1 MFLKCSK
8 PSLFLKTAGILPA
21 AANQPKAL
29 EVRANRACDDG
40 VGSSARLEQELST
53 MKIGRS
59 AKTGQFVPVREA
71 QRKSSTHVVETIKPS
86 PKPKK

>member
-1 MFLKCSK
+1 MSK
-8 PSLFLKTAGILPA
+8 RVRLIPPERIIRIIVLSGPSGP
-21 AANQPKAL
+21 
-29 EVRANRACDDG
+29 CDDG
-40 VGSSARLEQELST
+40 VGFSARLEQELST

>member
-1 MFLKCSK
+1 MFHDLRK
-8 PSLFLKTAGILPA
+8 PAFDGALRLAT
-21 AANQPKAL
+21 NQPKDFWSGPAGP
-29 EVRANRACDDG
+29 CDDG
-40 VGSSARLEQELST
+40 VGSSARLEQELLT

>member
-1 MFLKCSK
+1 MFRDLREPAFDGALHTATNQSK
-8 PSLFLKTAGILPA
+8 GFL
-21 AANQPKAL
+21 
-29 EVRANRACDDG
+29 VRANRACDDG
-40 VGSSARLEQELST
+40 VGFSARLEQELST